1 MPKMKKMINNK
12 KMKRKGFRKLEREV
26 EKMGPPVI
34 IEERP
39 SPEGLPPKE
48 DNYGQF
54 SKGGEVCRGAG
65 AAIKGTKFEGVF

>member
-12 KMKRKGFRKLEREV
+12 KMKRKDSRKLEREV

-34 IEERP
+34 TTETDIEEVP
-39 SPEGLPPKE
+39 MLKEGG
-48 DNYGQF
+48 Y
-54 SKGGEVCRGAG
+54 CRGAG